1 MPVTKAWRLEVLVK
15 ISKTVDDGSSVA
27 TELPPLVQGTY
38 LCSEVDLF
46 CVECVGPERVL
57 LEDCRTSTLLDV
69 SLAEASGLRRVIPE
83 P

>member
-1 MPVTKAWRLEVLVK
+1 VEAEELMK
-15 ISKTVDDGSSVA
+15 ISKTLEDSSA
-27 TELPPLVQGTY
+27 AIEPEPLVEGTY
-38 LCSEVDLF
+38 LCSEIDLF

-69 SLAEASGLRRVIPE
+69 SLAEASGLRRIIPE